1 MSNEEVKNTVNE
13 EGPLEEE
20 PVEAEQ
26 VEEPAKTVEQVK
38 VRAGEFVKEPAKT
51 EVEEGPEIDEDIE
64 IVYEKF
70 YTINL
75 RDVWKGPRIKR
86 APKAVRIV
94 RDFVKRRMKVDDVK
108 ISNAVNQEIWK
119 RSIKKPPRKIKIRAV
134 KDKEGQVIVF
144 HATGK

>member
-13 EGPLEEE
+13 EGALEEE

-26 VEEPAKTVEQVK
+26 VEEPAK
-38 VRAGEFVKEPAKT
+38 A
-51 EVEEGPEIDEDIE
+51 EVEEGPEIDEEIE
-64 IVYEKF
+64 IVDEKF

-75 RDVWKGPRIKR
+75 RDAWKAPRIKR

-94 RDFVKRRMKVDDVK
+94 KDFVKRRMKVDDVK

-119 RSIKKPPRKIKIRAV
+119 RSIKEPPRKIKIRAV

-144 HATGK
+144 HPTGK

>member
-26 VEEPAKTVEQVK
+26 VEEPGEIEQVK
-38 VRAGEFVKEPAKT
+38 VPAGKFVEEPAKT

-64 IVYEKF
+64 IVDEKF

>member
-26 VEEPAKTVEQVK
+26 VEEPVEIEQVK
-38 VRAGEFVKEPAKT
+38 VPAGKFVEEPAKT

-64 IVYEKF
+64 IVDEKF

-86 APKAVRIV
+86 APKAVRLV

>member
-1 MSNEEVKNTVNE
+1 MSKDEIEKVNE
-13 EGPLEEE
+13 KALEEE
-20 PVEAEQ
+20 PVETEQ
-26 VEEPAKTVEQVK
+26 VEEPVE
-38 VRAGEFVKEPAKT
+38 A
-51 EVEEGPEIDEDIE
+51 EEEEAPEIEEEIE
-64 IVYEKF
+64 IVEEKF

-75 RDVWKGPRIKR
+75 RDVWTAPRIKR

-94 RDFVKRRMKVDDVK
+94 KDFVKRRMKVDDVK

-144 HATGK
+144 HPTAA

>member
-26 VEEPAKTVEQVK
+26 VEEPVEIEQV
-38 VRAGEFVKEPAKT
+38 EEPAKT

-64 IVYEKF
+64 IVDEKF

-86 APKAVRIV
+86 APKAVRLV

>member
-1 MSNEEVKNTVNE
+1 MSKEEVKNTVNE
-13 EGPLEEE
+13 EGAIEEE

-26 VEEPAKTVEQVK
+26 VEEPAKTE
-38 VRAGEFVKEPAKT
+38 A
-51 EVEEGPEIDEDIE
+51 EEGPEIEEEIE
-64 IVYEKF
+64 IVEEKF

-75 RDVWKGPRIKR
+75 RDVWAAPRIKR

-94 RDFVKRRMKVDDVK
+94 KDFVKRRMKVDDVK

-144 HATGK
+144 HPSARATTA

>member
-1 MSNEEVKNTVNE
+1 M
-13 EGPLEEE
+13 
-20 PVEAEQ
+20 
-26 VEEPAKTVEQVK
+26 
-38 VRAGEFVKEPAKT
+38 
-51 EVEEGPEIDEDIE
+51 EEGPEIDEDIE
-64 IVYEKF
+64 IVDEKF

-86 APKAVRIV
+86 APKAVRLV

>member
-64 IVYEKF
+64 IVDEKF

-86 APKAVRIV
+86 APKAVRLV

>member
-1 MSNEEVKNTVNE
+1 MSQEEVKDKIKEEITVE
-13 EGPLEEE
+13 EEPVEAEQVEEPVEAEQVEE

-26 VEEPAKTVEQVK
+26 VEEPAKAE
-38 VRAGEFVKEPAKT
+38 AKEAM
-51 EVEEGPEIDEDIE
+51 ELEEEIE
-64 IVYEKF
+64 IVEEKF

-75 RDVWKGPRIKR
+75 RDVWMSPRMKR

-94 RDFVKRRMKVDDVK
+94 KDFVKRRMKVDDVK

-119 RSIKKPPRKIKIRAV
+119 RSIKKPPRKIKIRVV

-144 HATGK
+144 HPTAS

>member
-26 VEEPAKTVEQVK
+26 VEEPAKT
-38 VRAGEFVKEPAKT
+38 

-64 IVYEKF
+64 IVDEKF

-86 APKAVRIV
+86 APKAVRLV

>member
-13 EGPLEEE
+13 EGTLEEE

-38 VRAGEFVKEPAKT
+38 VRAGEFVEEPAKT

-64 IVYEKF
+64 IVDEKF

-86 APKAVRIV
+86 APKAVRLV

>member
-1 MSNEEVKNTVNE
+1 MSKDKIEKVNE
-13 EGPLEEE
+13 KALEEE
-20 PVEAEQ
+20 PVETEQ
-26 VEEPAKTVEQVK
+26 VEEPVETEQV
-38 VRAGEFVKEPAKT
+38 EEPVET
-51 EVEEGPEIDEDIE
+51 EEEEAPEIEEEIE
-64 IVYEKF
+64 IVEEKF

-75 RDVWKGPRIKR
+75 RDVWTAPRIKR

-94 RDFVKRRMKVDDVK
+94 KDFVKRRMKVDDVK

-144 HATGK
+144 HPKA

>member
-13 EGPLEEE
+13 EGTLEEE

-38 VRAGEFVKEPAKT
+38 VPAGKFVKEPAKT

-64 IVYEKF
+64 IVDEKF

-75 RDVWKGPRIKR
+75 RDAWKGPRIKR
-86 APKAVRIV
+86 APKTVRIV
-94 RDFVKRRMKVDDVK
+94 RDFVKRRMKVEDVK

>member
-1 MSNEEVKNTVNE
+1 MSKEEINNKVNE
-13 EGPLEEE
+13 ESALEEE

-26 VEEPAKTVEQVK
+26 VEEPVEAEQV
-38 VRAGEFVKEPAKT
+38 EEPAKA
-51 EVEEGPEIDEDIE
+51 EVEEAPEIEEEIE
-64 IVYEKF
+64 IVDEKF

-75 RDVWKGPRIKR
+75 RDVWTAPRIKR

-94 RDFVKRRMKVDDVK
+94 KDFVKRRMKVDDVK
-108 ISNAVNQEIWK
+108 ISNAINQEIWK

-144 HATGK
+144 HPTTA

>member
-1 MSNEEVKNTVNE
+1 MSKEKIEKVNE
-13 EGPLEEE
+13 NALEEE
-20 PVEAEQ
+20 PVETEQVEEPVETEQVEEPVETEQ
-26 VEEPAKTVEQVK
+26 VEEPAE
-38 VRAGEFVKEPAKT
+38 AEEE
-51 EVEEGPEIDEDIE
+51 EVPEIEEEIE
-64 IVYEKF
+64 IVDEKF

-75 RDVWKGPRIKR
+75 RDVWTAPRIKR

-94 RDFVKRRMKVDDVK
+94 KDFVKRRMKVDDVK

-144 HATGK
+144 HPKAA

>member
-1 MSNEEVKNTVNE
+1 MSKDKIEKVNE
-13 EGPLEEE
+13 KALEEE
-20 PVEAEQ
+20 PVETEQ
-26 VEEPAKTVEQVK
+26 VEEPVE
-38 VRAGEFVKEPAKT
+38 T
-51 EVEEGPEIDEDIE
+51 EEEEAPEIEEEIE
-64 IVYEKF
+64 IVEEKF

-75 RDVWKGPRIKR
+75 RDVWTAPRIKR

-94 RDFVKRRMKVDDVK
+94 KDFVKRRMKVDDVK

-144 HATGK
+144 HPKA

>member
-64 IVYEKF
+64 IVDEKF

>member
-26 VEEPAKTVEQVK
+26 VEEPVEIEQVK
-38 VRAGEFVKEPAKT
+38 VPAGEFVEEPAKT

-64 IVYEKF
+64 IVDEKF

-86 APKAVRIV
+86 APKAVRLV

>member
-1 MSNEEVKNTVNE
+1 MSKEKIEKVNE
-13 EGPLEEE
+13 NALEEE
-20 PVEAEQ
+20 PVETEQVEEPVETEQ
-26 VEEPAKTVEQVK
+26 VEEPAE
-38 VRAGEFVKEPAKT
+38 AEEE
-51 EVEEGPEIDEDIE
+51 EVPEIEEEIE
-64 IVYEKF
+64 IVDEKF

-75 RDVWKGPRIKR
+75 RDVWTAPRIKR

-94 RDFVKRRMKVDDVK
+94 KDFVKRRMKVDDVK

-144 HATGK
+144 HPKAA